1 MDVNPLTRAIREAGT
16 GPTRA
21 DLLRQIDQLRAENRL
36 LTSVA
41 AARAADLERL
51 QRRLDAA
58 NQKVRLLLDTHCEGA
73 PV

>member
-1 MDVNPLTRAIREAGT
+1 MDVNPLTRAIREAGA

-41 AARAADLERL
+41 AVRAADLERL

-58 NQKVRLLLDTHCEGA
+58 NQKVRLLLDNHCEGV